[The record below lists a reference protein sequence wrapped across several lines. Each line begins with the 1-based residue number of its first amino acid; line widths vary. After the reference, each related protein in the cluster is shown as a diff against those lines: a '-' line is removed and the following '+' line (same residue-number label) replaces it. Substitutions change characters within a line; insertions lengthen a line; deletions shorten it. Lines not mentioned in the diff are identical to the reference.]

1 MILHKINISFQKVSA
16 RRFFMKKL
24 INEILEDV
32 GLEKINTSKRELVLS
47 NVSFV
52 TRDIKEILNI
62 IVNGKK

>member
-1 MILHKINISFQKVSA
+1 
-16 RRFFMKKL
+16 MKKL

>member
-16 RRFFMKKL
+16 RRGFMKDL

-32 GLEKINTSKRELVLS
+32 GLEKINITKRELVLS
-47 NVSFV
+47 NKSYV

>member
-1 MILHKINISFQKVSA
+1 
-16 RRFFMKKL
+16 MKDL